1 MEISGTTI
9 NIVSMTLA
17 TLGFITAELASKR
30 VKKLEHQL
38 VDMKLAATKISILE
52 QQLAEIKDIVQTTGT
67 E

>member
-38 VDMKLAATKISILE
+38 VDIKLAATKISILE